1 MNPEHSSNSLENKL
15 MMIIYDSLSP
25 CGRAIFNSAFFKQ
38 DLVNLEEFF
47 WRSDVCTEDDFE
59 ITEE

>member
-1 MNPEHSSNSLENKL
+1 